1 MREGEAAHVK
11 QPDANM
17 HLSSVQLQREGSQQE
32 NGKYHNKK
40 KYSNDRLILLN
51 FIVSRI
57 SFEAAFF
64 FFVYVR
70 KRSEEL
76 ET

>member
-17 HLSSVQLQREGSQQE
+17 HLSSVQLQREASQQE

-57 SFEAAFF
+57 SFEAGIIVFF
-64 FFVYVR
+64 FF
-70 KRSEEL
+70 L
-76 ET
+76 